1 MQKNNTPSSS
11 NRSPQEATKEMPV
24 VIQKEKDPQKD
35 STPSG
40 KEPASI
46 SVEEIPPG
54 LHSGN
59 REVDSHADPLEPGE
73 IPLSDPGDLKD
84 AFQPE
89 PSRGTNEEPLLL
101 KTDPGEDTDDGD
113 SSSSLHTIPFKNS
126 RGRKSTKKKREEASY
141 LAVLE
146 GSQKTLKG
154 MLNTRSK
161 KGPSAAPKGAN
172 PSPNS
177 N

>member
-1 MQKNNTPSSS
+1 MWLTIL
-11 NRSPQEATKEMPV
+11 SPPEAQMRNHY
-24 VIQKEKDPQKD
+24 
-35 STPSG
+35 S
-40 KEPASI
+40 
-46 SVEEIPPG
+46 
-54 LHSGN
+54 
-59 REVDSHADPLEPGE
+59 
-73 IPLSDPGDLKD
+73 LK
-84 AFQPE
+84 
-89 PSRGTNEEPLLL
+89 RT
-101 KTDPGEDTDDGD
+101 TDDGD

-161 KGPSAAPKGAN
+161 KGLALASKGAN
-172 PSPNS
+172 PFSNS